1 MESVGVFCLRL
12 AILIFVAAAI
22 AAVSASGVGSA
33 CFS

>member
-1 MESVGVFCLRL
+1 MESVGVFCLRV
-12 AILIFVAAAI
+12 AILIFVAAAS